1 MNNKLI
7 KSMLSLGLLKS
18 LDYIFPLVIIPLVIH
33 SLGVSLYGVTSY
45 YLSLS
50 LLYVVV
56 VDFGFNVYG
65 VQKLALMKEDNRVKR
80 FITSSFIIRF
90 VLLLFIVIPTHMTLV
105 YISPENMSLDGGE
118 YIFLLIAVFNVFNL
132 QWFFQVKE
140 KFRLMISIS
149 LLFRIVAL
157 LLTFIFVKKESDVYV
172 YIYVLVLMYG
182 GPYICHL
189 IYFLI
194 KYANIKM
201 TRLSKDY
208 ILALVKMSGSIFGYR
223 ISNAAILPCFNYAF
237 GFLMTS
243 AEFGVM
249 SLVQRIFGAV
259 INFSS
264 PILQA
269 LIPFFAD
276 LKRKDVANFKA
287 IYLKAF
293 FYTLILSLLLSL
305 LSIAGTYFIIYTGVL
320 GTGIILRDLFPH
332 ILMMFAIVPHVINS
346 LQSQALLLQNSRHI
360 VNYAVLNSLLLVGV
374 FFLIGLIFKLTSVY
388 FIGFYLATYY
398 FMSSYLFWAAK
409 R

>member
-1 MNNKLI
+1 
-7 KSMLSLGLLKS
+7 MLSLGLLKS
-18 LDYIFPLVIIPLVIH
+18 LDYIFPLAIIPLVIH

-50 LLYVVV
+50 LLYVVI

-65 VQKLALMKEDNRVKR
+65 VQKLALMKEDDRIKR
-80 FITSSFIIRF
+80 FILSSFIIRF
-90 VLLLFIVIPTHMTLV
+90 ALLLSIVIPMHITLV
-105 YISPENMSLDGGE
+105 HISPENMSLNGGE
-118 YIFLLIAVFNVFNL
+118 YIFLMIAVFNVFNL

-140 KFRLMISIS
+140 KFRLMICIS
-149 LLFRIVAL
+149 LLFRLLAL
-157 LLTFIFVKKESDVYV
+157 LLTFIFVKKESDA
-172 YIYVLVLMYG
+172 YIYIGVLILMYG

-189 IYFLI
+189 IYFI
-194 KYANIKM
+194 MKYESVRMA
-201 TRLSKDY
+201 RLSKRY
-208 ILALVKMSGSIFGYR
+208 ILALIKMSGSIFGYR
-223 ISNAAILPCFNYAF
+223 IANAAILPCFNYVF

-276 LKRKDVANFKA
+276 LKRKDVANFNA
-287 IYLKAF
+287 IYLKSF
-293 FYTLILSLLLSL
+293 FYTLILSLLLSMF
-305 LSIAGTYFIIYTGVL
+305 SIGGVYFIVYSGVL
-320 GTGIILRDLFPH
+320 GGGIVLQDLFPH
-332 ILMMFAIVPHVINS
+332 ILMMCAIVPHVINS
-346 LQSQALLLQNSRHI
+346 LQSQVLLLQNSRHI

-374 FFLIGLIFKLTSVY
+374 FFLIGFIFELTSVY

-398 FMSSYLFWAAK
+398 FMSSYLFWGGK